1 MAGTVEVSAIAPE
14 CLGHSNKTKQI
25 VEKVYVA
32 GEAGSS

>member
-1 MAGTVEVSAIAPE
+1 MAGTAEVSAIAPGMPME
-14 CLGHSNKTKQI
+14 SNKTKQI